1 MIYKLHTFQE
11 QLIVQQSL
19 VRLEVEHVQWQIAD
33 FLSLK
38 VSDGVLDIT
47 LVVHRR
53 VQLRHRVFQLVKV
66 ITIPLQLTQTKYPS
80 LIHLQHLQL
89 QQSAEVFVR
98 CMSSLPND
106 LRLSDMSL
114 ETFRSRLK
122 AFLFGH

>member
-1 MIYKLHTFQE
+1 
-11 QLIVQQSL
+11 VQQSL

-38 VSDGVLDIT
+38 VSDGVLDVT

-66 ITIPLQLTQTKYPS
+66 ITIPLQLTQTKYLS
-80 LIHLQHLQL
+80 LIHLQHQQL

-98 CMSSLPND
+98 CMSSVPND